1 MPLYIANYLEQSQSQ
16 MITIVNYIV
25 RGIVNNLVRGD
36 EREVWGRKT
45 PTGSRGKD
53 PLEIWGKV
61 PRSWRQIWM

>member
-1 MPLYIANYLEQSQSQ
+1 